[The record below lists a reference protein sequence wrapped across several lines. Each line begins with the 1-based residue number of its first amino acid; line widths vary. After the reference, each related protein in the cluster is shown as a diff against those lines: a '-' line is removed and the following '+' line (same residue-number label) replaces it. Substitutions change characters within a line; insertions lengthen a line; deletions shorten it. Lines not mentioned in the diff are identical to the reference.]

1 MTKIIHPVASIE
13 GDLADKTC
21 LVTGA
26 NSGIGKSISVE
37 LARRHGNVIMGCRRD
52 YQKELEEIKRKSG
65 NPSVNLRL
73 LDLSSMASI
82 DQFCKALADDG
93 IKLDILICNAGISTG
108 KDSLTQDG
116 FSFMLQVNFLGYA
129 RMIRNMLAS
138 GVIAMGIDSDDPPRI
153 IFTSSTRHKG
163 PLSIDF
169 DHFGVL
175 PDFSIKDLFKVYGLS
190 KLYLMTYAWE
200 LARRLRKDENPEVS
214 IFAFCPGPFRSR
226 IGKNIGLVGRI
237 AMSILP
243 VGPEKAMWPA
253 IYLACSPDLKGKT
266 MVYYHKRMQE
276 SPDPRATDPK
286 NGKKVWDMT
295 NVLLDRLDRQNNSR
309 S

>member
-1 MTKIIHPVASIE
+1 MGLMKTDSTVATID
-13 GDLADKTC
+13 GDLAGKTC

-37 LARRHGNVIMGCRRD
+37 LARRQGNVIMGCRRD
-52 YQKELEEIKRKSG
+52 YQKDLEEIKHRSG
-65 NPSVNLRL
+65 SSSISLRL
-73 LDLSSMASI
+73 LDLSSRASI
-82 DQFCKALADDG
+82 DEFCKALADDSV
-93 IKLDILICNAGISTG
+93 KLDILLCNAGISTG
-108 KDSLTQDG
+108 KDTLTRDG
-116 FSFMLQVNFLGYA
+116 FSLMLQVNFLGYA
-129 RMIRNMLAS
+129 RMISNMLAS
-138 GVIAMGIDSDDPPRI
+138 GVIARGINSANPPRI

-200 LARRLRKDENPEVS
+200 LARRLRNDKNPEVS

-226 IGKNIGLVGRI
+226 IGKNIGLLGHIV
-237 AMSILP
+237 MSILP

-253 IYLACSPDLKGKT
+253 IYLACSPALKDKT
-266 MVYYHKRMQE
+266 MVYYHKKKLE
-276 SPDPRATDPK
+276 DPDPRATNLK
-286 NGKKVWDMT
+286 NGKLVWEMT
-295 NVLLDRLDRQNNSR
+295 NELLNKMDR
-309 S
+309 